1 MRKITSK
8 KTEEKKS
15 KRNQI
20 IIGGALILIL
30 ALGTIGYSMRSSN
43 NEAKE
48 SILFNGLEFTKENN
62 LWYTNIGEFIF
73 SFYYNPLKTEEIST
87 DLRYLNEYANQP
99 LYIYYEN
106 SDAMIEIYRNLFYN
120 NLIVERIQEACPEG
134 YICNKDFPVKN
145 CTNNFII
152 IEDSEDK
159 EIRQEQNCV
168 FISGKNEELVKIVD
182 EFLFN
187 IMGIQ

>member
-8 KTEEKKS
+8 KIEEKKR
-15 KRNQI
+15 KKNQI

-30 ALGTIGYSMRSSN
+30 ALGTIGYSMRGSN
-43 NEAKE
+43 NETTE

-73 SFYYNPLKTEEIST
+73 SFYYNPLETEEIST

-106 SDAMIEIYRNLFYN
+106 NDAMIEIYRNLFYN
-120 NLIVERIQEACPEG
+120 NLIVERVQEACPEG
-134 YICNKDFPVKN
+134 YTCNEDFPIKN

-152 IEDSEDK
+152 IENSEDK
-159 EIRQEQNCV
+159 KIRQEQNCV